1 MPLHIIRND
10 ITHMEVDAIVN
21 AANASLLGGGGV
33 DGAIHAAAGPELLE
47 ACRALGGC
55 RVGQAKLTEAY
66 RLPCRYVIHT
76 VGPRWRGGMLGERRQ
91 LASCYREA
99 LALAA
104 EHSCETVAFPLISA
118 GTYGYPK
125 DKAMKVALDTIGDFL
140 EQHDMTVFLVLFG
153 QESTALGRKLDADI
167 KEYIDEHY
175 VREHGPLYNRRERH
189 DAAESMVFDGEAWES
204 VALRPPKA
212 SGPASRPGDTLTF
225 SKPAENTAVEEAEDG
240 TAAPA
245 APRPMTGPGLP
256 KPKAAPSPPMQ
267 NAAAS
272 QDSIALEHLFDE
284 LDESFQQMLLRKIDE
299 SGMTD
304 AQCYKKANID
314 RKLFSKIRNDVQYK
328 PKKTTAIA
336 FAVALEL
343 DINETE
349 ELLRKAGYALSNS
362 RKFDVIIAYFIEH
375 RKYNIYEINET
386 LFYYD
391 QSLLGA

>member
-175 VREHGPLYNRRERH
+175 VSEHSPLENRRERYE
-189 DAAESMVFDGEAWES
+189 AAESAAFDGDVWES
-204 VALRPPKA
+204 VALRPPKE

-225 SKPAENTAVEEAEDG
+225 SRPAESAAVEEAEDG
-240 TAAPA
+240 AAAPA
-245 APRPMTGPGLP
+245 ALGPTAGPGLP
-256 KPKAAPSPPMQ
+256 KPKAAPGPPVQ
-267 NAAAS
+267 YAAAR
-272 QDSIALEHLFDE
+272 QDSIALERLLDE

-343 DINETE
+343 DMDETE